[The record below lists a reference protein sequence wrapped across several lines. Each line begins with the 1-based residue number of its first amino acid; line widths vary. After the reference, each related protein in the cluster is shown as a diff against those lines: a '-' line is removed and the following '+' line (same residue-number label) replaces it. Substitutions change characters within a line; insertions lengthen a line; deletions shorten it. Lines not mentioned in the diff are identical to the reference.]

1 MTDEL
6 KTAIENLYS
15 SFSVY
20 PSKSIME
27 SYICCVSYADKESR
41 TTNKPIAYM
50 AVDANPLTPVLRK
63 NVSDYSKRMAY
74 DTATNAIAKTLG
86 IIQRR
91 SDVEK
96 YFFNK
101 IWISQ

>member
-50 AVDANPLTPVLRK
+50 AVDVKTQALVLRK
-63 NVSDYSKRMAY
+63 NNSDYPQCSLIEPPRMQLPKRYVPAGDSTY
-74 DTATNAIAKTLG
+74 
-86 IIQRR
+86 
-91 SDVEK
+91 
-96 YFFNK
+96 
-101 IWISQ
+101 